1 LRKFYFP
8 LSLVGLLGVGLIAL
22 IVILGFQQ
30 RQSKIHQSGLS
41 DASSLNVLFVGNSFT
56 YVNDM
61 PGLVKQL
68 AEAAHEVKPFVS
80 VQETPGGYTLKRHWE
95 DGKAV
100 QLLQSSRWDYVVLQ
114 EQSQFLS
121 FEQWQ
126 RFRDV
131 HPYARQL
138 NNLAWQNK
146 AKLVLFMTWGYEK
159 GDLENRTSDSFSDM
173 QSRLTEGNMEL
184 AKDLS
189 ATVAPVGI
197 AWRQALSRNPQL
209 RLWGEDGRHP
219 NLQGSYLAACVFY
232 KLFYHKSPVGN
243 SFSAGLSASEA
254 YFLQDVASSVAS
266 AP

>member
-1 LRKFYFP
+1 LRKFYLP
-8 LSLVGLLGVGLIAL
+8 LSLVGLLGVGAIAL

-30 RQSKIHQSGLS
+30 QQSKIHQSGLS
-41 DASSLNVLFVGNSFT
+41 EKSFLNVLFVGNSFT
-56 YVNDM
+56 YFNDM
-61 PGLVKQL
+61 PGLVKLL
-68 AEAAHEVKPFVS
+68 AEAAHEAKPFVS
-80 VQETPGGYTLKRHWE
+80 AQETPGGYTLKRHWE
-95 DGKAV
+95 DGKVAQV
-100 QLLQSSRWDYVVLQ
+100 LQSSRWDYVVLQ

-121 FEQWQ
+121 FAQWQ
-126 RFRDV
+126 RFQEV

-173 QSRLTEGNMEL
+173 QNRLTEGNMEL

-197 AWRQALSRNPQL
+197 AWRLALSRNPQL

-219 NLQGSYLAACVFY
+219 NLKGSYLSACVFY
-232 KLFYHKSPVGN
+232 KLFYQKSPVN
-243 SFSAGLSASEA
+243 NPFTAGLSTREA
-254 YFLQDVASSVAS
+254 YFLQDVAAS
-266 AP
+266 AVSVP